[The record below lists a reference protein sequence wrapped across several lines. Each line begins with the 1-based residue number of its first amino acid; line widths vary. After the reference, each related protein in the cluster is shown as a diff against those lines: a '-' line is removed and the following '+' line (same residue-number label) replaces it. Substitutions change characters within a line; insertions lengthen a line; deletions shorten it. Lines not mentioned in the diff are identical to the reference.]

1 MKFTSRY
8 GGTSLYGSVGS
19 SVTFTWRFSG
29 GVGTIAWGVKDPV
42 FTDVKTRLVFLSS
55 NGAVLA
61 LATEDPYNGRVNGS
75 YHGDASSGQAIF
87 KLSNIR
93 KTDKGFYVC
102 KITST
107 DFVPVIKVDFVELI
121 IEGG

>member
-1 MKFTSRY
+1 M
-8 GGTSLYGSVGS
+8 YGSVGS
-19 SVTFTWRFSG
+19 SVTFTWSFTG
-29 GVGTIAWGVKDPV
+29 GVGTVEWGVKYPAV
-42 FTDVKTRLVFLSS
+42 TDVKTRLVFLSS

-61 LATEDPYNGRVNGS
+61 LATQDPYSGRVNGS

-93 KTDKGFYVC
+93 KRDEGFYIC
-102 KITST
+102 KTKSS
-107 DFVPVIKVDFVELI
+107 DFFPVVIYDPVKLT